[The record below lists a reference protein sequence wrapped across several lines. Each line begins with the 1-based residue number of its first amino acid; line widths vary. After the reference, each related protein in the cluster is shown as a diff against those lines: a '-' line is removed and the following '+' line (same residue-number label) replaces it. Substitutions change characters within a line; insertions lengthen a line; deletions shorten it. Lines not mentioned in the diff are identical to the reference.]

1 MLSPSQNKVF
11 TYLLFHQAR
20 SEAEKVALQKID
32 PRSGDV
38 YRLAKQMRR
47 DNQDVMGE
55 KPVKNDAGQ
64 LSLDEEAKKEAWRE
78 HYERLLNVEFPWN
91 PEDLSEESP
100 VEGPSEPITLEMI
113 TKAISKMASGK
124 AAGPSGI
131 VTEMLK
137 PVGEAGAMEVRDLIE
152 DISRRDAFQLTGR
165 KASLSICTRAKGML

>member
-1 MLSPSQNKVF
+1 MEEAVREKRRCFKLWKAGGSRAAYNTAKRTSNRAV
-11 TYLLFHQAR
+11 HQAR

-91 PEDLSEESP
+91 PGDLSEESP

-124 AAGPSGI
+124 AGTI
-131 VTEMLK
+131 
-137 PVGEAGAMEVRDLIE
+137 R
-152 DISRRDAFQLTGR
+152 
-165 KASLSICTRAKGML
+165 